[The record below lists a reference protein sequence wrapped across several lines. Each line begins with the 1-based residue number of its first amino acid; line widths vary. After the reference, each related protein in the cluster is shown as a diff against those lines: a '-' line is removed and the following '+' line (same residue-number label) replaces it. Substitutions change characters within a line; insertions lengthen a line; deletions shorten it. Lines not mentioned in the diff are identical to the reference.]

1 MKKNNFEIVTPQG
14 FEESESPRKTGFS
27 KKTECT
33 LCGKCCTECSPSLMK
48 QDMRLF
54 ISGVLSPEN
63 VYTIREGEPVR
74 SGSDVYE
81 SFVEIIKIR
90 ENEEAAGCI
99 FYSKGSGCI
108 IYEDRPLQCKE
119 YKCWETETPLYGLE
133 ESALKR
139 EDFFGS
145 VDIIMDAIKKHN
157 DKCSYERLS
166 SAIGRF
172 NENKDDALDDI
183 IDMLQYDTYIRPFL
197 EEKFNVPSTAMDLI
211 LGRPLTE
218 TINEFGFKVEKIG
231 DEYILL
237 QLKPEIKGTE
247 IKGEEKK

>member
-14 FEESESPRKTGFS
+14 LEESESPRKTRFS

-33 LCGKCCTECSPSLMK
+33 RCGKCCTECSPSLMK

-63 VYTIREGEPVR
+63 VYTIREGEPAR
-74 SGSDVYE
+74 YGSDVYE

-99 FYSKGSGCI
+99 FYSEGLGCV

-119 YKCWETETPLYGLE
+119 YKCWETEAPLYGLE

-157 DKCSYERLS
+157 KKCSYKRLS
-166 SAIGRF
+166 SAIGRL

-197 EEKFNVPSTAMDLI
+197 KDKLSVPSTAMDLI

-218 TINEFGFKVEKIG
+218 TINEFGFRIENDG

-237 QLKPEIKGTE
+237 QLK
-247 IKGEEKK
+247 EEK